1 MEMPQVEMQKKRILV
16 VDDHPLL
23 RAGLIQFIDR
33 QKDMACCGEADSA
46 ASTQSAILCERPDLV
61 LLDLR
66 LRGEDGLEFI
76 KSLKAQ
82 FPKLLILVISQ
93 CDEMLYTERAL
104 RAGARGYIMKEEATE
119 EVLFAI
125 RAVLSGELYL
135 SRKLAIRLVQ
145 KTIEG
150 RPAMAGPGVESFTD
164 RELQVFQ
171 LLGAGLST
179 RQIAERLNLSFKT
192 IETYRENI
200 KHKLGL
206 AGAADLVRYATNWVE
221 GRPGA

>member
-1 MEMPQVEMQKKRILV
+1 MQKRRILV

-33 QKDMACCGEADSA
+33 QRDMTCCGEADSGA
-46 ASTQSAILCERPDLV
+46 TTQDAVVRQKPDLL

-66 LRGEDGLEFI
+66 LRSEDGLELI
-76 KSLKAQ
+76 KSLKAR

-93 CDEMLYTERAL
+93 CDEMLYAERVL

-125 RAVLSGELYL
+125 RAVLEGELYL

-145 KTIEG
+145 KTIES
-150 RPAMAGPGVESFTD
+150 RPATAGPGLESLTD

-171 LLGAGLST
+171 LLGAGLNT
-179 RQIAERLNLSFKT
+179 RHIAERLNLSFKT

-221 GRPGA
+221 GRAVAQPD

>member
-1 MEMPQVEMQKKRILV
+1 MQKQRILI

-33 QKDMACCGEADSA
+33 QKDMICCGEADGA
-46 ASTQSAILCERPDLV
+46 ASTQNAVLAYKPDLV

-66 LRGEDGLEFI
+66 LRGEDGLELI
-76 KSLKAQ
+76 KSLKSQ
-82 FPKLLILVISQ
+82 HPKLLILVISQ
-93 CDEMLYTERAL
+93 CDEMLYAERAL

-125 RAVLSGELYL
+125 RAVLGGELYL
-135 SRKLAIRLVQ
+135 SRKLAIRLVR
-145 KTIEG
+145 KTIES
-150 RPAMAGPGVESFTD
+150 RPLMPGPGVESLTD

-171 LLGAGLST
+171 LLGSGLST

-206 AGAADLVRYATNWVE
+206 GGAADLVRYATRWVE
-221 GRPGA
+221 GSPVAS

>member
-1 MEMPQVEMQKKRILV
+1 MPPKRILV

-23 RAGLIQFIDR
+23 RAGLIQFISRHQDLV
-33 QKDMACCGEADSA
+33 CCGEADSA
-46 ASTQSAILCERPDLV
+46 ATTHIAIADRKPDLL

-66 LRGEDGLEFI
+66 LRDEDGLELL
-76 KSLKAQ
+76 KSLKAR
-82 FPKLLILVISQ
+82 FPDLRILVISQ
-93 CDEMLYTERAL
+93 CDEALYAERVL

-125 RAVLSGELYL
+125 RSVLEGELYL
-135 SRKLAIRLVQ
+135 SRKLAIRLVR
-145 KTIEG
+145 KTIES
-150 RPAMAGPGVESFTD
+150 RPALAGPGLESLTD

-171 LLGAGLST
+171 LLGAGLNT
-179 RQIAERLNLSFKT
+179 RHVAERLNLSSKT

-221 GRPGA
+221 GRPVG